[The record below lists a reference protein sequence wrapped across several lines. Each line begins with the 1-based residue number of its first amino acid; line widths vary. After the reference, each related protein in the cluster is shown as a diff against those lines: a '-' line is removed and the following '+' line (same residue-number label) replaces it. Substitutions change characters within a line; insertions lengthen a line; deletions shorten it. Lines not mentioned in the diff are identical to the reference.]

1 MHARHKRFKLDP
13 TRLAAAAEDFKQG
26 QDLEDFR
33 NQRGY
38 KGITLIGDSKTG
50 EAKLISRW
58 ERKDDAD
65 TGGVTAL
72 DRRAS
77 DQLHRNG
84 GGTGEVSSDEWDV
97 VVDDKP

>member
-65 TGGVTAL
+65 TGDESELSGPIE
-72 DRRAS
+72 
-77 DQLHRNG
+77 G
-84 GGTGEVSSDEWDV
+84 GGGVEGHGALRLQDV
-97 VVDDKP
+97 ARG